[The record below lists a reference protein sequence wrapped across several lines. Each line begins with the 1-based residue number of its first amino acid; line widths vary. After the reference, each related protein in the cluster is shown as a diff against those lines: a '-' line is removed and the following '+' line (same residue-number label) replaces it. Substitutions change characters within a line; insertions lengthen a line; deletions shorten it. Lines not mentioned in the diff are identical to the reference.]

1 MKIEPRKDRFIVVYL
16 FLADGFEEIEA
27 LTPVDVLR
35 RGNIDIKTVGI
46 GSNQIKGSHGIVV
59 TTDMTDSDI
68 YSFNDVEAVIL
79 PGGIPGTPNL
89 EANPTVIEAIKF
101 CHANNRIIGAIC
113 AAPSILG
120 HLGFLE
126 NKKATAFPS
135 FQKELHGAVLSKD
148 YVVSDENIV
157 TARGMGVSLDFALK
171 LLELLK
177 DADTASS
184 VRMSVQCQ

>member
-1 MKIEPRKDRFIVVYL
+1 MVYL
-16 FLADGFEEIEA
+16 FLAEGFEEIEA

-35 RGNIDIKTVGI
+35 RGNVDIKTVGI

-68 YSFNDVEAVIL
+68 CSFDDVEAVVL
-79 PGGIPGTPNL
+79 PGGVPGTPNL
-89 EANPTVIEAIKF
+89 EANATVIDSIKF
-101 CHANNRIIGAIC
+101 CVNNNRIVGAIC

-120 HLGFLE
+120 HLGFLKG
-126 NKKATAFPS
+126 KKATAFPS
-135 FQKELHGAVLSKD
+135 FQKELHGATLSES
-148 YVVSDENIV
+148 YVVSDGNIV
-157 TARGMGVSLDFALK
+157 TARGMGVSLEFALK

-184 VRMSVQCQ
+184 VRISIQCR